1 MEVVVEQMEVL
12 HSQTTAAAEEEAQS
26 QKVFWMP
33 LEEAGVLQAPEQGG
47 ELVVEGSPE
56 RSWSRQSRSLRMA
69 VTPVLDVVFVDSQ
82 PAD

>member
-1 MEVVVEQMEVL
+1 MEVVVEQMEGL
-12 HSQTTAAAEEEAQS
+12 HSQTAAAAEEEAQS

-33 LEEAGVLQAPEQGG
+33 LEEAAVLQAPEQGG
-47 ELVVEGSPE
+47 E

-69 VTPVLDVVFVDSQ
+69 VTPVLGVVFVDSQ